1 MNLLGGTFFFGE
13 VALLRSASSLRSLCG
28 LFWGSSCCGSTATA
42 VIRSFCHL
50 GLVNLQGFVCACK
63 GKGEKEDEEEQL
75 LDVGRCMKEE
85 ESSIE

>member
-13 VALLRSASSLRSLCG
+13 VALLRSASSFRSLCG
-28 LFWGSSCCGSTATA
+28 LFLGSSCCGSTATA
-42 VIRSFCHL
+42 EMRTFRHL
-50 GLVNLQGFVCACK
+50 GLVNLWGFVWVWM